1 MSREQSMHLARLAD
15 KANRFGDMLE
25 YMKAVVTSGIDL
37 TSEERNLF
45 CAAYK
50 MTVDSHRRSWK
61 VITSVEKS
69 GEVTGHPIHL
79 ALARKCKAKIE
90 KDLTQTCEEVLHTLE
105 TQLISGAISHEAQV
119 FSQKMCVSCVRSVA
133 TLKHSI
139 RAGDYYRYL
148 AEVAAAQGLAQSSL
162 EAYTRANAISAI
174 HLAPT
179 NPIRLGLTLNLSVY
193 YYEIAKSFSMA
204 RDTAILAIDSAIPLL
219 ESLTEAKAPTFYDA
233 VLPIQILQL
242 NLARWT
248 FNMSVD
254 GMEEEP

>member
-90 KDLTQTCEEVLHTLE
+90 KDLTHTCEEVLHTLE
-105 TQLISGAISHEAQV
+105 TPLISGAISHEARV
-119 FSQKMCVSCVRSVA
+119 FFQKM
-133 TLKHSI
+133 
-139 RAGDYYRYL
+139 AGDYYRYL
-148 AEVAAAQGLAQSSL
+148 AEVAAEDTAQGLAQSSL

-179 NPIRLGLTLNLSVY
+179 NPIRLGLTLNLS
-193 YYEIAKSFSMA
+193 
-204 RDTAILAIDSAIPLL
+204 AIDSAIPLL
-219 ESLTEAKAPTFYDA
+219 ESLTEAEYSDA

>member
-15 KANRFGDMLE
+15 KANRFGGMFKWTFVSWLTRLPSLDMLE

-119 FSQKMCVSCVRSVA
+119 FSQKM
-133 TLKHSI
+133 
-139 RAGDYYRYL
+139 AGDYY
-148 AEVAAAQGLAQSSL
+148 APQATSGFWTEGVGFL
-162 EAYTRANAISAI
+162 EAVKHCSQSLQVG
-174 HLAPT
+174 HLNVDYKFTKLLMFAKH
-179 NPIRLGLTLNLSVY
+179 PIVPYSVL
-193 YYEIAKSFSMA
+193 IAS
-204 RDTAILAIDSAIPLL
+204 
-219 ESLTEAKAPTFYDA
+219 
-233 VLPIQILQL
+233 
-242 NLARWT
+242 
-248 FNMSVD
+248 
-254 GMEEEP
+254 

>member
-15 KANRFGDMLE
+15 KANRFGGMFKWTFVSWLTRLPSLDMLE

-69 GEVTGHPIHL
+69 EEVTGHPIHL

-119 FSQKMCVSCVRSVA
+119 FFQKM
-133 TLKHSI
+133 
-139 RAGDYYRYL
+139 AGDYYRYL
-148 AEVAAAQGLAQSSL
+148 AEVLYYFDQFACHASQ
-162 EAYTRANAISAI
+162 
-174 HLAPT
+174 APELT
-179 NPIRLGLTLNLSVY
+179 NFFVRVTGHRGR
-193 YYEIAKSFSMA
+193 ERM
-204 RDTAILAIDSAIPLL
+204 
-219 ESLTEAKAPTFYDA
+219 
-233 VLPIQILQL
+233 
-242 NLARWT
+242 
-248 FNMSVD
+248 
-254 GMEEEP
+254 

>member
-90 KDLTQTCEEVLHTLE
+90 KDLTHTCEEVLHTLE
-105 TQLISGAISHEAQV
+105 TQLISGAISHEARV
-119 FSQKMCVSCVRSVA
+119 FFQKM
-133 TLKHSI
+133 
-139 RAGDYYRYL
+139 AGDYYRYL
-148 AEVAAAQGLAQSSL
+148 AEVAAEDTAQGLAQSSL

-204 RDTAILAIDSAIPLL
+204 RDTAIQAIDSAIPLL
-219 ESLTEAKAPTFYDA
+219 ESLTEAEYSDA